1 MNKKLVDLIKIMPN
15 PKAAWLAL
23 ETELLNG
30 SDDKFI
36 LGGAMLEVI
45 PESKRANPKIIE
57 AIEEIAR
64 IALERY
70 QTIYKGNPGEW
81 NNHRLQVRKS
91 VFGWLKAV

>member
-1 MNKKLVDLIKIMPN
+1 MNKKLVDLIKILPS

-23 ETELLNG
+23 EMGLLND

-36 LGGAMLEVI
+36 LGGAILETV
-45 PESKRANPKIIE
+45 PENKRGNPKIIS
-57 AIEEIAR
+57 AIYEIAE

-70 QTIYKGNPGEW
+70 QSIYKGLPSEW

-91 VFGWLKAV
+91 VFGWLL